1 MDDLKDVTTQIV
13 SAYVE
18 TNTLS
23 ASDLPDLI
31 RSVYRTLS
39 GVGEP
44 VADAAPPPAKLTA
57 AQIRKSI
64 TPDYLVSLE
73 DGRRFK
79 SMKRH
84 LGLLGLSPEQYRA
97 KWGLPKSYPM
107 VAPSYSAA
115 RSALAKSIGLGAKGR
130 KPAAIAKAVR
140 KARPKKTIAP
150 GAT

>member
-1 MDDLKDVTTQIV
+1 MDDLKDVTAQIV

-31 RSVYRTLS
+31 KSVYRTLS

-44 VADAAPPPAKLTA
+44 AADAAPAPAKLTA

-130 KPAAIAKAVR
+130 KPAPIAKAAR

-150 GAT
+150 SAT